1 MIVRKLTTGRHKVR
15 PLHPPAHI
23 VAQTPRKASTRSPC
37 ASASSVKS
45 AWEPNFCVQTT
56 ILNFIT
62 PFRRTGRHEVAP
74 TASAIFFL
82 RNVPQTKTFFDKI
95 TGFEILTFLHNSRAT
110 KKVVFFP
117 KTAVFALKSHFFAPK
132 PEEKFTTSD
141 LLKTTSEVILTTS
154 DLVLTTFEL
163 VFAHFEP
170 KKGRNRV
177 VSPLY
182 YKVTTKFDEIQIC

>member
-1 MIVRKLTTGRHKVR
+1 MR
-15 PLHPPAHI
+15 
-23 VAQTPRKASTRSPC
+23 
-37 ASASSVKS
+37 
-45 AWEPNFCVQTT
+45 TT

-62 PFRRTGRHEVAP
+62 PFRRTGGHEVAP

-82 RNVPQTKTFFDKI
+82 RKHPRTKTFFDKI

-117 KTAVFALKSHFFAPK
+117 KTAFFAPKSHFFTPK
-132 PEEKFTTSD
+132 PAEKFTTSD
-141 LLKTTSEVILTTS
+141 LRKTTS